1 LRTHRRR
8 TGHVVAA
15 RDRVL
20 VDSGAWIALVRLGD
34 QYHSEADRLFRRASA
49 LRIPLVTTNLI
60 IAEVH
65 RFILFHVGVR
75 AAALLLERIDASQL
89 LTTEFQD
96 RRAPRLGPQVDREAL
111 GPGHL
116 LYRCGQFRGHGGD
129 PVHGRDELRSGL
141 RHRRVPTLA
150 TDGRGV
156 SRPAI
161 LSPIGRHRRLIATR

>member
-1 LRTHRRR
+1 MRTHRRR

-34 QYHSEADRLFRRASA
+34 QYHSEADRLFRRAA
-49 LRIPLVTTNLI
+49 VLRIPLVTTNLI

-89 LTTEFQD
+89 LTTEFATAAHHASA
-96 RRAPRLGPQVDREAL
+96 RRWIERLSDQVIS
-111 GPGHL
+111 
-116 LYRCGQFRGHGGD
+116 Y
-129 PVHGRDELRSGL
+129 
-141 RHRRVPTLA
+141 
-150 TDGRGV
+150 TDAV
-156 SRPAI
+156 SFAVI
-161 LSPIGRHRRLIATR
+161 EATRCTAAMSFDRDFVTAGFRLWQPTGEA

>member
-34 QYHSEADRLFRRASA
+34 QYHSEADRLFRRAA
-49 LRIPLVTTNLI
+49 VLRIPLVTTNLI

-89 LTTEFQD
+89 LTTEFATAAHHASA
-96 RRAPRLGPQVDREAL
+96 RRWIERLSDQVIS
-111 GPGHL
+111 
-116 LYRCGQFRGHGGD
+116 Y
-129 PVHGRDELRSGL
+129 
-141 RHRRVPTLA
+141 
-150 TDGRGV
+150 TDAV
-156 SRPAI
+156 SFAVI
-161 LSPIGRHRRLIATR
+161 EATRCTAAMSFDRDFVTAGFRLWQPTGEA